1 MSRLVEPLGGST
13 VRESATNAPVTETDK
28 ARFEALGPFLVS
40 NMAQGASAAAML
52 LAGVAAVV
60 DMIAPR
66 AGKVV
71 GLAVRSNADLTAGT
85 ATFKAKV
92 GANQVGSSAVL
103 SDTVQQK
110 IVDFTDKEQQS
121 SSFARGALLSV
132 TAESDGSY
140 APATADQQAW
150 LLIEWSPIDG

>member
-1 MSRLVEPLGGST
+1 MRQVEILNGNA
-13 VRESATNAPVTETDK
+13 VRETAYNGPAIETDK
-28 ARFEALGPFLVS
+28 ARFEMCGPFLMS
-40 NMAQGASAAAML
+40 NLAQSAAAAAML
-52 LAGVAAVV
+52 LAGVATVV
-60 DMIAPR
+60 DIIAPR

-92 GANQVGSSAVL
+92 GANQVGVSVVL
-103 SDTVQQK
+103 ADTVQQK
-110 IVDFTDKEQQS
+110 ITNFTTPGE
-121 SSFARGALLSV
+121 FAAGALLSV

-140 APATADQQAW
+140 APATADHQAW